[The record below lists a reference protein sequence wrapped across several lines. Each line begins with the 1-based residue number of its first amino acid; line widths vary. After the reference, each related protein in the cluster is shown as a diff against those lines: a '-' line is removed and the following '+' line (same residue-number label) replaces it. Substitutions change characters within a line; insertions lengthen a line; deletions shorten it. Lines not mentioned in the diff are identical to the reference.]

1 MRIPLRIIGMAMA
14 LLAAPFAARSAAA
27 IDRATIEKRIDDAVT
42 LHEAQGV
49 GDLCTAI
56 TDPAGP
62 FMVDEAYVFLYLRT
76 GPLICHP
83 RPDLNALR
91 RDRSFVSDMLENA
104 EAHPKGA
111 WTRYPWPHP
120 ETFEVRTKS
129 TFCRISGRIVI
140 CAGAYFDVGSV

>member
-1 MRIPLRIIGMAMA
+1 MTRLLAIIGMTPL
-14 LLAAPFAARSAAA
+14 LLAAAPVA
-27 IDRATIEKRIDDAVT
+27 IAMDRATIEERVDDAVALYET
-42 LHEAQGV
+42 QGV
-49 GDLCTAI
+49 GDLCTAV

-91 RDRSFVSDMLENA
+91 RDRSFVAEMLENA
-104 EAHPKGA
+104 EAHPEGA

-120 ETFEVRTKS
+120 ETFEVRIKS
-129 TFCRISGRIVI
+129 TYCRISRRIVI
-140 CAGAYFDVGSV
+140 CAGAHFDVGAV